1 LLAHPILG
9 KTPATAADAAAG
21 AAQPL
26 GNTSTLDNQQ
36 QLLHA
41 AVVLHDGLAD
51 MQQSRLHASLC
62 PANRPKFAMFLPT
75 FSFLFLTVHCR
86 DASFLA
92 NVKAEVEQN
101 VRRINW
107 HPSVVLWGGN
117 NEIEASL
124 DWYKPTQSNQPLYT
138 ADYVALFLDTI
149 GAVMKDVSQCSTL
162 P

>member
-1 LLAHPILG
+1 M
-9 KTPATAADAAAG
+9 TPK
-21 AAQPL
+21 QRL
-26 GNTSTLDNQQ
+26 
-36 QLLHA
+36 
-41 AVVLHDGLAD
+41 
-51 MQQSRLHASLC
+51 SRTVS
-62 PANRPKFAMFLPT
+62 PT
-75 FSFLFLTVHCR
+75 FSSLSTLLTPTHSHR
-86 DASFLA
+86 DSSFLA

-149 GAVMKDVSQCSTL
+149 GGVMKDVSVWER
-162 P
+162 

>member
-1 LLAHPILG
+1 MCVAESCSEQV
-9 KTPATAADAAAG
+9 PA
-21 AAQPL
+21 
-26 GNTSTLDNQQ
+26 S
-36 QLLHA
+36 
-41 AVVLHDGLAD
+41 
-51 MQQSRLHASLC
+51 SRLLSASVLRK
-62 PANRPKFAMFLPT
+62 PQS
-75 FSFLFLTVHCR
+75 FSVSHSHTLLTLFKHR
-86 DASFLA
+86 DASFLS

-149 GAVMKDVSQCSTL
+149 GGVMKDVSAGRLLGLVCFDTRLRGGVDATVGMQVQQPAGAKACPL
-162 P
+162 

>member
-1 LLAHPILG
+1 MG
-9 KTPATAADAAAG
+9 KCQPASD
-21 AAQPL
+21 
-26 GNTSTLDNQQ
+26 
-36 QLLHA
+36 
-41 AVVLHDGLAD
+41 V
-51 MQQSRLHASLC
+51 C
-62 PANRPKFAMFLPT
+62 PAHTLAVASFPPPQTLSLTLYLSHTLTP
-75 FSFLFLTVHCR
+75 FSLSCR
-86 DASFLA
+86 DASFLS

-149 GAVMKDVSQCSTL
+149 GGVMKDVSGWIGAGCCSCRRDSRHAGATVGGRVAGGREGMPAL
-162 P
+162 ITAVTVC

>member
-1 LLAHPILG
+1 MVLSLLL
-9 KTPATAADAAAG
+9 
-21 AAQPL
+21 PL
-26 GNTSTLDNQQ
+26 ALSISCRD
-36 QLLHA
+36 
-41 AVVLHDGLAD
+41 
-51 MQQSRLHASLC
+51 S
-62 PANRPKFAMFLPT
+62 
-75 FSFLFLTVHCR
+75 SFL
-86 DASFLA
+86 S

-149 GAVMKDVSQCSTL
+149 GGVMKDVSTIRQL
-162 P
+162 VHVPEPAMY

>member
-1 LLAHPILG
+1 MRQCCLFTPSLLSLYCCCCH
-9 KTPATAADAAAG
+9 
-21 AAQPL
+21 
-26 GNTSTLDNQQ
+26 NQ
-36 QLLHA
+36 
-41 AVVLHDGLAD
+41 
-51 MQQSRLHASLC
+51 
-62 PANRPKFAMFLPT
+62 
-75 FSFLFLTVHCR
+75 R
-86 DASFLA
+86 DSAFLA
-92 NVKAEVEQN
+92 NVRVEVEQA

-149 GAVMKDVSQCSTL
+149 GAVMKDVSQCSSL